1 MQLVKDFFIF
11 SPVADRYSIDGLKQY
26 ASFTISMKLDS
37 TNVVD
42 IYVDS
47 VTQLPVIGKI
57 LYSCLFDLILYIP
70 STIFQLNRDG
80 SSWVDSV
87 LS

>member
-1 MQLVKDFFIF
+1 MTFSECKWLKFYLF

-26 ASFTISMKLDS
+26 ATFTISMKLDS

-47 VTQLPVIGKI
+47 VTQLPVIGKRVPPIICSGRQFQI
-57 LYSCLFDLILYIP
+57 LPIC
-70 STIFQLNRDG
+70 QK
-80 SSWVDSV
+80 
-87 LS
+87 